1 MGRMKLWHWI
11 CSFVLLT
18 GCTTTKFPTED
29 SPPASFS
36 LPKFTAGSR
45 SLFRR
50 QPVSFPLFDRPVKGQ
65 VLSAFGNLKDD
76 ISNKGIDI
84 QAPEGASIKAALEGE
99 VSFVSDELKGFG
111 RIIILDHRDG
121 FQTVYAHNSENLVRL
136 GQQVV
141 KGQVIGRVG
150 SSGRAASSFLHFEVR
165 HHHRPVNPLQY
176 LTDKA

>member
-1 MGRMKLWHWI
+1 MGRMKLLCWI
-11 CSFVLLT
+11 CSFVLLA
-18 GCTTTKFPTED
+18 GCTTTQPTSEN
-29 SPPASFS
+29 SLPASFA

-50 QPVSFPLFDRPVKGQ
+50 QPVFFPLFDWPVKGQ
-65 VLSAFGNLKDD
+65 VLSAFGDLKND

-84 QAPEGASIKAALEGE
+84 QAPERTSIKAALEGE

-111 RIIILDHRDG
+111 RIIILDHRDK

-165 HHHRPVNPLQY
+165 REHRPVDPLLY
-176 LTDKA
+176 LTDKR